1 MPMIL
6 RLPRSIMR
14 RLIAAAAAALGLAG
28 VVAIIGEYGHRQIT
42 HAHRNDFRDDPTR
55 WGLGA
60 AEEIDVTARDGI
72 RIHSWLFRSPV
83 AEASVIVLHGHG
95 GNKHTALPLAQFLFP
110 RYNVLMLDHRGHGE
124 SDGHRTTIGY
134 EERLD
139 VHGAVDLLLER
150 GLGPVG
156 IYGMSMGG
164 ATAILATAED
174 PRIAAVVADSPYARL
189 RWAVQQSARLRG
201 YPPIISPAVA
211 FLGCLTTALHLRYP
225 MRSFDPVAVVGKI
238 APRPLLLMHGTEDE
252 IIPVSSAHALFA
264 SAGEPK
270 ELWLIEGLKHCKALE
285 ELYEP
290 FRDRVLGFFD
300 RWLAAADHGAPS
312 AGAVSDAQAALG

>member
-1 MPMIL
+1 
-6 RLPRSIMR
+6 
-14 RLIAAAAAALGLAG
+14 
-28 VVAIIGEYGHRQIT
+28 
-42 HAHRNDFRDDPTR
+42 
-55 WGLGA
+55 
-60 AEEIDVTARDGI
+60 
-72 RIHSWLFRSPV
+72 
-83 AEASVIVLHGHG
+83 
-95 GNKHTALPLAQFLFP
+95 
-110 RYNVLMLDHRGHGE
+110 
-124 SDGHRTTIGY
+124 
-134 EERLD
+134 
-139 VHGAVDLLLER
+139 
-150 GLGPVG
+150 
-156 IYGMSMGG
+156 MSMGG

-174 PRIAAVVADSPYARL
+174 PRIAAVVADSPYGRL

-225 MRSFDPVAVVGKI
+225 MRSFDPVEVVGKI

-270 ELWLIEGLKHCKALE
+270 ELWLLEGLKHCRALE
-285 ELYEP
+285 EQYEP

-312 AGAVSDAQAALG
+312 AGVAPDAQAALG